1 MPPLDFRAANNR
13 ATRGSRTVSS
23 CFRGLGCGLAIVD
36 DFGTVQVGK
45 PCLLWGCLSM
55 LPCCG
60 GYFRALVRYD
70 IRNNKGIA
78 VRFFG

>member
-1 MPPLDFRAANNR
+1 M
-13 ATRGSRTVSS
+13 
-23 CFRGLGCGLAIVD
+23 IVD
-36 DFGTVQVGK
+36 GLDVLQVGK

-78 VRFFG
+78 VSGTG